1 MSRGFTAAD
10 SFVMRGTPI
19 TAGDVHRL
27 SEMLPNL
34 LQISGQLR
42 VMQGLGATAG
52 ASLAVEFGNFKI
64 GC

>member
-1 MSRGFTAAD
+1 
-10 SFVMRGTPI
+10 MRGT
-19 TAGDVHRL
+19 TVAAGDIHRL
-27 SEMLPNL
+27 SEEIPNL

>member
-1 MSRGFTAAD
+1 
-10 SFVMRGTPI
+10 MRGTPI